1 MKNIKRKLSLSNNF
15 VYNLLISFLLLLVLG
30 YIDTETG
37 FELSFQFFYF
47 IPLTV
52 IAYNKTVNRFVLILF
67 SVISSVVWAYAD
79 IYSGHIY
86 SGTFFLFWNTLSR
99 LIVFATFCLFLN
111 ALFRNRTKIKEL
123 FSKLS
128 VQHEAMKDSIQYA
141 KIIQDAIIPKFDSFN
156 SEANEAFML
165 SLSKDILSGD
175 FFWHK
180 KVGNTVVFGVID
192 CTGHGVP
199 GALLSIAGNTLLNK
213 IVVENNTTAPTEI
226 VLKLKDEVK
235 QLFNSETS
243 GLYDGM
249 EVSIVSYNKE
259 TKELRIAQTIKG
271 ALLIK
276 ADGEVIQPSHAKN
289 TRTTAGTSGT
299 NNNLSS
305 SLYKVEGDTF
315 LYLFTDGYCDQ
326 FGGSNKKSKFFFK
339 RFEELLK
346 NIHSKPAYEQKE
358 ILLKTIEDWKSNHSQ
373 TDDITVVGT
382 KF

>member
-1 MKNIKRKLSLSNNF
+1 MKNSKIKISLSNNLT
-15 VYNLLISFLLLLVLG
+15 YNLLVSFLLLLVLG
-30 YIDTETG
+30 YIDTVTG

-47 IPLTV
+47 IPLTAA
-52 IAYNKTVNRFVLILF
+52 AYNKSVNRFVLVLF
-67 SVISSVVWAYAD
+67 SVAASVVWAYAD

-86 SGTFFLFWNTLSR
+86 SGAFFLFWNTLSR
-99 LIVFATFCLFLN
+99 LIVFTTFCLFLN

-141 KIIQDAIIPKFDSFN
+141 KLIQDAIIPKFDSFKKEN
-156 SEANEAFML
+156 NESFML

-213 IVVENNTTAPTEI
+213 IVVEYKTTDPTEI
-226 VLKLKDEVK
+226 ILKLKAEVK
-235 QLFNSETS
+235 QLFNSETT

-249 EVSIVSYNKE
+249 EISIVSYNKD
-259 TKELRIAQTIKG
+259 TKDLRIAQTIKG

-276 ADGEVIQPSHAKN
+276 ADGGVIQPSHNKN
-289 TRTTAGTSGT
+289 TRTTSETSST
-299 NNNLSS
+299 NNNLNSVS
-305 SLYKVEGDTF
+305 YKIEDNTF

-326 FGGSNKKSKFFFK
+326 FGGTTKRGKFFFK

-346 NIHSKPAYEQKE
+346 NIHAKPAHVQKE
-358 ILLKTIEDWKSNHSQ
+358 ILLKTIEDWKANHSQ